1 MASRTRTPFLTAH
14 WRWLLMVNYRVDPA
28 VLEPMVPRGTEL
40 DLWRG
45 ECLASMVGFL
55 FDDTKLFGRV
65 PIPLHRRFDEVNL
78 RFYVKR
84 VVDGEERRGVVF
96 VKELVPSR
104 SVTFVAR
111 TLFRE
116 KYERAPMRY
125 RIDWRDE
132 ANKAQGGDFCYQW
145 RQGNEW
151 STLRAETAGPLK
163 PLEHGSL
170 AEFIT
175 EHYWGYSRQRDGGT
189 LEYAVEHPRW
199 GVWDAESVRFEA
211 DVASLYGAEFA
222 TALSSQPH
230 SALVAEGSDVSLF
243 WGVRIA

>member
-1 MASRTRTPFLTAH
+1 
-14 WRWLLMVNYRVDPA
+14 MVNYRVDPA
-28 VLEPMVPRGTEL
+28 ALEPLVPRGTEL
-40 DLWRG
+40 DLWQG

-116 KYERAPMRY
+116 KYERVPMRY
-125 RIDWRDE
+125 RIDWLRE
-132 ANKAQGGDFCYQW
+132 GEPEQGGGFCYQW
-145 RQGNEW
+145 RQGGDW
-151 STLRAETAGPLK
+151 STLSARTVGPLT
-163 PLEHGSL
+163 PLEPGSL

-175 EHYWGYSRQRDGGT
+175 EHYWGYSQQRDGGT

-199 GVWDAESVRFEA
+199 RVWDAEAVRFEA
-211 DVASLYGAEFA
+211 DVASLYGPECVAPLSAE
-222 TALSSQPH
+222 PH
-230 SALVAEGSDVSLF
+230 SALVAEGSDVSLY